1 MFTAKRVPF
10 RVVLP
15 FAWPSVFFFFSYSAF
30 VCLLYAYFGW
40 TFLAIPFVPVA
51 TIGTAVAFYVGF
63 KNNSSYDRL
72 WEARRIWGSITNASR
87 SWGILVLDYV
97 VSSGSGEQSQ
107 SAASLQPIHRQLIYR
122 HLAYITAIRIQ
133 LRQKPVWELH
143 HDMAHT
149 IIERIEAFRQC
160 SLDKELSRFL
170 SDEEIHEIMK
180 HPNPATFLL
189 RQQSAQLREL
199 RKGHY
204 LSDYYH
210 VDMER
215 MLTEFYNQQGACERI
230 KSFPFPRQYAFFSF
244 VFTWL
249 FIFVLPYGLLSEM
262 AKFSGWHIWLTVPFY
277 TVIAWIFNTMEVVG
291 DTSEN
296 PFENSINDVPMTA
309 ICRNIEIDLRDMLG
323 ETNLPKRVQAVRDIL
338 M

>member
-1 MFTAKRVPF
+1 MFTTKRVPF
-10 RVVLP
+10 RIIFP
-15 FAWPSVFFFFSYSAF
+15 FTWRAILLFLGYSF
-30 VCLLYAYFGW
+30 LVCTLYDLMNW
-40 TFLAIPFVPVA
+40 KFLAIPFVPVA

-87 SWGILVLDYV
+87 SWGIMVLDYI
-97 VSSGSGEQSQ
+97 SRSEKTLEE
-107 SAASLQPIHRQLIYR
+107 SALQPVRKELIYR
-122 HLAYITAIRIQ
+122 HLAYITALRVQ

-143 HDMAHT
+143 HNPAHEV
-149 IIERIEAFRQC
+149 IERIEAFRLC
-160 SLDKELSRFL
+160 SLDLELMRFL
-170 SDEEIHEIMK
+170 PANEIENLIK
-180 HPNPATFLL
+180 HPNPATVLI

-199 RKGHY
+199 RERGW
-204 LSDYYH
+204 LSDYHH
-210 VDMER
+210 VDLER
-215 MLTEFYNQQGACERI
+215 MLAEFYNQQGACERI
-230 KSFPFPRQYAFFSF
+230 KSFPFPRQYAFFSY

-249 FIFVLPYGLLSEM
+249 FIFVLPYGLLTEM
-262 AKFSGWHIWLTVPFY
+262 ARMSSWHVWLTVPFF
-277 TVIAWIFNTMEVVG
+277 TVIAWIFNTMEIVG

-323 ETNLPKRVQAVRDIL
+323 ETDLPKRMQAVNNIL

>member
-1 MFTAKRVPF
+1 MFTTKRVPF
-10 RVVLP
+10 TILFP
-15 FAWPSVFFFFSYSAF
+15 FTWRAILLFLCYSIV
-30 VCLLYAYFGW
+30 VCLLYDVMGW
-40 TFLAIPFVPVA
+40 KFLAIPFVPVA

-87 SWGILVLDYV
+87 SWAIMVLDYIP
-97 VSSGSGEQSQ
+97 SSQAGRTLSDDELKQ
-107 SAASLQPIHRQLIYR
+107 IRNDLIYR
-122 HLAYITAIRIQ
+122 HLAYINALRVQ

-143 HDMAHT
+143 HNPAHDVV
-149 IIERIEAFRQC
+149 ERIAAFRQC
-160 SLDKELSRFL
+160 SLDVEMMRFL
-170 SDEEIHEIMK
+170 PQPQIERLIQ
-180 HPNPATFLL
+180 HPNPATFLI

-199 RKGHY
+199 HEGGFLTDFH
-204 LSDYYH
+204 H
-210 VDMER
+210 VDLER
-215 MLTEFYNQQGACERI
+215 MLVEFYNQQGACERI
-230 KSFPFPRQYAFFSF
+230 KTFPFPRQYAFFSY

-249 FIFVLPYGLLSEM
+249 FIFVLPYGLLTEM
-262 AKFSGWHIWLTVPFY
+262 AKVGDWHVWLTIPFY
-277 TVIAWIFNTMEVVG
+277 TIIAWIFNTMEIVG

-323 ETNLPKRVQAVRDIL
+323 ETSLPKRVQAVNDIL

>member
-1 MFTAKRVPF
+1 MFTTKRVPF
-10 RVVLP
+10 YIVFP
-15 FAWPSVFFFFSYSAF
+15 FAWRSILIFFVYSVIICSLYSFA
-30 VCLLYAYFGW
+30 GW
-40 TFLAIPFVPVA
+40 TFLAIPFVPIA

-72 WEARRIWGSITNASR
+72 WEARRIWGSLTNASR
-87 SWGILVLDYV
+87 SWGIMVLDYITNKQA
-97 VSSGSGEQSQ
+97 SDPLPE
-107 SAASLQPIHRQLIYR
+107 SARQTVHRELIYR
-122 HLAYITAIRIQ
+122 HLAYLTAIRVQ
-133 LRQKPVWELH
+133 LRQKPVWVLH
-143 HDMAHT
+143 RDPAHEVV
-149 IIERIEAFRQC
+149 ERIEAFRQC

-170 SDEEIHEIMK
+170 TNSDVEAIIR
-180 HPNPATFLL
+180 HPNPATHLL

-199 RKGHY
+199 HQSGH
-204 LSDYYH
+204 LSDFHH
-210 VDMER
+210 VDLER
-215 MLTEFYNQQGACERI
+215 MLVEFYNQQGACERI

-262 AKFSGWHIWLTVPFY
+262 AKVSSWHIWLMVPFY
-277 TVIAWIFNTMEVVG
+277 TVIAWVFNTMEVVG

-323 ETNLPKRVQAVRDIL
+323 ETELPKRVQAVNDIL